1 MPNDEQMTMQH
12 IQFFYHQELPVP
24 GSQAKPVTYPVC
36 EWRAPKGHAIEDA
49 QHPLNRFV
57 CSWLT
62 SDMADVARCNEALG
76 ALAQLQSHSLAEWFA
91 DGDMFCVDFKTSGV
105 QFNQSNV
112 GPEDTDW
119 WNLPEGRF
127 ALAEVNAALHAWR
140 DFLVKPVKH

>member
-1 MPNDEQMTMQH
+1 MQH
-12 IQFFYHQELPVP
+12 IHFFHHQELPVP
-24 GSQAKPVTYPVC
+24 GSTAKSVTYPVC
-36 EWRAPKGHAIEDA
+36 EWRAPKGHANDDA

-62 SDMADVARCNEALG
+62 SDMADVARCDEALS
-76 ALAQLQSHSLAEWFA
+76 ALAQLQNHSVTEWFA
-91 DGDMFCVDFKTSGV
+91 DGDMFCVDFKPNGV

-127 ALAEVNAALHAWR
+127 ALADVIAVLQDWR
-140 DFLVKPVKH
+140 DFLAKAAEH

>member
-1 MPNDEQMTMQH
+1 MQH
-12 IQFFYHQELPVP
+12 IHFFYHQELPVP
-24 GSQAKPVTYPVC
+24 GSKAKPVTYPVC

-57 CSWLT
+57 CSWLI

-112 GPEDTDW
+112 GPEDTEW

-127 ALAEVNAALHAWR
+127 TLAEVNAALQAWR
-140 DFLVKPVKH
+140 DFLVKPAKH

>member
-1 MPNDEQMTMQH
+1 MQH
-12 IQFFYHQELPVP
+12 IHFFYHQELPVP
-24 GSQAKPVTYPVC
+24 GSTAKPVTYPVC
-36 EWRAPKGHAIEDA
+36 EWRAPKGHAVDDA

-62 SDMADVARCNEALG
+62 SDMADVARCDEALS
-76 ALAQLQSHSLAEWFA
+76 ALAQLQSRTQSLTEWFA
-91 DGDMFCVDFKTSGV
+91 DGDMFCVDFKNSGV

-127 ALAEVNAALHAWR
+127 ALTEVNAVLQAWR
-140 DFLVKPVKH
+140 NFLAKATKH

>member
-1 MPNDEQMTMQH
+1 MTMQH
-12 IQFFYHQELPVP
+12 IHFFLHQELPVP
-24 GSQAKPVTYPVC
+24 GSNAKPVTYPVC
-36 EWRAPKGHAIEDA
+36 EWRGPKGHASTDA

-62 SDMADVARCNEALG
+62 SDMSDVARCDEALS
-76 ALAQLQSHSLAEWFA
+76 ALTQLQNHRLTEWFA
-91 DGDMFCVDFKTSGV
+91 DGDMFCVDFTVQGV

-127 ALAEVNAALHAWR
+127 TLAEVNAVLHAWR
-140 DFLVKPVKH
+140 DFLAQAAKH